1 MGADDDPQKVAALRA
16 ELSALGHPWPEH
28 LKGKSVGWLE
38 LQLRAMK
45 HSGLTET
52 IGRRPELA
60 APMTGE
66 EVHRIRQLIGD
77 AVGRSLTLTEM
88 AHLIGLGAKKGGET
102 YSRWEKVGPSGPG
115 SVLLQFLSDGLTNK
129 SESVRDE
136 FGRLILLRLKL
147 RWPNRT

>member
-28 LKGKSVGWLE
+28 LKGKSLGWLE

-88 AHLIGLGAKKGGET
+88 AHLIGLGATKGGET
-102 YSRWEKVGPSGPG
+102 YSGWKK
-115 SVLLQFLSDGLTNK
+115 L
-129 SESVRDE
+129 VRAVRAAFCCSSCPTD
-136 FGRLILLRLKL
+136 
-147 RWPNRT
+147 